1 MAPRGRRPKGTR
13 SQLTVRIPASHRPV
27 YEAEAQ
33 RAGLAL
39 GDYIAVAL
47 AREHNL
53 AEPDYLNRPPAAQ
66 EALPLGA

>member
-1 MAPRGRRPKGTR
+1 M
-13 SQLTVRIPASHRPV
+13 RIPASHRPV

-66 EALPLGA
+66 EVLPLGA